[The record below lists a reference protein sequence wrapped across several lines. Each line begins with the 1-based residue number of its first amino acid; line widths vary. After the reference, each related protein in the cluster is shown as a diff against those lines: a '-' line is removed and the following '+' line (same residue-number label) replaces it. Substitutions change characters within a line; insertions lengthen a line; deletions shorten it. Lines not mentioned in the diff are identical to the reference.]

1 MKKNIR
7 VNTKILKESS
17 IKVGDKNYEQRLRRR
32 VTDLR
37 RVSQM
42 AKSAAIKAEEA
53 GNTELAKKLNDRVEE
68 IEKLLATYNIDTID
82 PEEIESEN
90 TDKDELDKEGGEEDE
105 DSEDTD
111 KDESEGE
118 DKEGSDEEDQDDNS
132 EIDDIDSIDDDNSV
146 DNKEDNNKNNTKKDG
161 PEKEGKDIPDGGDFD
176 PKNDTEVDPVDPTK
190 DEKDPNKEEESK
202 DDDSKE
208 GGDWNPEEE
217 KEDKSED
224 ETEEGGDWGPEGS
237 DEEEKKDSDIDSEDT
252 DDTKKDKSEKDDSED
267 DTEEGGDEDPEED
280 EDSDTETDKNNKK
293 SKGKKGSNGE
303 DDSDDEEDDS
313 DEEETDDSPIKDPFA
328 DEEDIPDLNLGGG
341 TQEPRDA
348 TLKDI
353 IKQLKGLSSE
363 GKRGAL
369 AALQDIINSRKPTT
383 ESLTEAVKGVRE
395 MTDDE
400 FGDYINSTY
409 DLIDQVEA
417 LDYEDEEELKKK
429 KAKVGQWSTD
439 PKTLKE
445 LEDEDNVSLEKDFRK
460 EKAREKENTK
470 YAKVGTLDE
479 FKLNFYNAIK
489 HQVEMVIQEYQSYNE
504 INAEYESE
512 DVIMKADL
520 TQEIPEEVIPVID
533 IYFDVSGSWYP
544 EDIEIGRK
552 AIATVK
558 EFEDA
563 GEIKI
568 NIFYFGDVVSSEYEV
583 AHRYGNAGTTAWR
596 LILQNIKATGAQN
609 VLVMTDDDIERI
621 GQLGKTKPAYA
632 PYGAIGGPTCK
643 VDGCVWFLWKNGE
656 SSPSCA
662 DHLIGRQGNYQY
674 AFYR

>member
-1 MKKNIR
+1 MKKKIR

-42 AKSAAIKAEEA
+42 AKAAATKAEAA

-82 PEEIESEN
+82 SEEVESEN

-132 EIDDIDSIDDDNSV
+132 EIDDVDSTDDDDSL
-146 DNKEDNNKNNTKKDG
+146 DNKEDNTKKDG
-161 PEKEGKDIPDGGDFD
+161 PEKEDKDIPDGGDFD
-176 PKNDTEVDPVDPTK
+176 PKDDIEVDPTE
-190 DEKDPNKEEESK
+190 DEKDPNKEEESE

-217 KEDKSED
+217 KEDESED
-224 ETEEGGDWGPEGS
+224 ETEEGGDWSPEGS
-237 DEEEKKDSDIDSEDT
+237 EEDEKKDSDTDSEDT

-280 EDSDTETDKNNKK
+280 EDSNTETDKK
-293 SKGKKGSNGE
+293 SKGKKGSDGDE
-303 DDSDDEEDDS
+303 DSDDEEDDS

-400 FGDYINSTY
+400 FGDYINDTY
-409 DLIDQVEA
+409 DLIDQVET
-417 LDYEDEEELKKK
+417 LDYEDAEELKKK

-520 TQEIPEEVIPVID
+520 TQEIPEEVIPIVD
-533 IYFDVSGSWYP
+533 VYFDVSGSWYP
-544 EDIEIGRK
+544 EDIEIGK
-552 AIATVK
+552 QAIATVK

-563 GEIKI
+563 GEIKL
-568 NIFYFGDVVSSEYEV
+568 NILYFGDEVSSEYEV
-583 AHRYGNAGTTAWR
+583 AHENGRAGTRAWR
-596 LILQNIKATGAQN
+596 KILQNIKATGAQN
-609 VLVMTDDDIERI
+609 VMIMTDDDMNEW
-621 GQLGKTKPAYA
+621 GS
-632 PYGAIGGPTCK
+632 YGAMGGPTCR
-643 VDGCVWFLWKNGE
+643 VDGCVWFLWRNGLT
-656 SSPSCA
+656 SPECVS
-662 DHLIGRQGNYQY
+662 HLIGRQGNYQY
-674 AFYR
+674 TFYRNVQ

>member
-1 MKKNIR
+1 MKKKIR
-7 VNTKILKESS
+7 VNTRVLKESS

-42 AKSAAIKAEEA
+42 AKSAATKAEEA
-53 GNTELAKKLNDRVEE
+53 GNTDLAKKLNDRVEE
-68 IEKLLATYNIDTID
+68 IEKLLATYNVDTID

-90 TDKDELDKEGGEEDE
+90 TNKDELDKENSEKNE
-105 DSEDTD
+105 DSED
-111 KDESEGE
+111 E
-118 DKEGSDEEDQDDNS
+118 DKEGSDEEDKEDNS
-132 EIDDIDSIDDDNSV
+132 EIDDIDSTDDDNSL
-146 DNKEDNNKNNTKKDG
+146 DNKEDNDKNNTESDE
-161 PEKEGKDIPDGGDFD
+161 PEEEDKNIPGEDDLES
-176 PKNDTEVDPVDPTK
+176 KNDTEVDPIEPTE
-190 DEKDPNKEEESK
+190 DEKDPSKEEEEESN
-202 DDDSKE
+202 DDGSKE

-217 KEDKSED
+217 KEDESDNETED
-224 ETEEGGDWGPEGS
+224 ETEEGGDWGPEV
-237 DEEEKKDSDIDSEDT
+237 DEKEDSDIDSEDT
-252 DDTKKDKSEKDDSED
+252 DDTESEEDESED

-280 EDSDTETDKNNKK
+280 EDSDAKTDKNNKK
-293 SKGKKGSNGE
+293 SKGKKGSEGE

-369 AALQDIINSRKPTT
+369 SALQDIINSRKSTT

-400 FGDYINSTY
+400 FGDYINDTY
-409 DLIDQVEA
+409 DLIDQVEV
-417 LDYEDEEELKKK
+417 LDYEDAEELKKK

-445 LEDEDNVSLEKDFRK
+445 LEAEDDVALEKDFRK
-460 EKAREKENTK
+460 EKAREKENAKYTK
-470 YAKVGTLDE
+470 DKVGTLEE

-544 EDIEIGRK
+544 EDIEIGKK

-568 NIFYFGDVVSSEYEV
+568 NIFYFGDTVSSDYET
-583 AHRYGNAGTTAWR
+583 AHRNGNAGTIAWR
-596 LILQNIKATGAQN
+596 KILQNIKATGAQN

-621 GQLGKTKPAYA
+621 GQFGKTSLAYA
-632 PYGAIGGPTCK
+632 QYGAIGGPTCK

>member
-1 MKKNIR
+1 MKKKIR
-7 VNTKILKESS
+7 VNTKLLKESS
-17 IKVGDKNYEQRLRRR
+17 IKVGDRDYEQRLRRR

-42 AKSAAIKAEEA
+42 AKAAAVKAEEA

-68 IEKLLATYNIDTID
+68 IEKLLATYNIDIID
-82 PEEIESEN
+82 PEEIESEEDIN
-90 TDKDELDKEGGEEDE
+90 KDDLEKDSEEEDDDSENKDKEESDTEKDE
-105 DSEDTD
+105 
-111 KDESEGE
+111 
-118 DKEGSDEEDQDDNS
+118 SDEEDFEDEEETSDIDTEDSEETNKQEPKKDNS
-132 EIDDIDSIDDDNSV
+132 EEDDL
-146 DNKEDNNKNNTKKDG
+146 
-161 PEKEGKDIPDGGDFD
+161 EKENPE
-176 PKNDTEVDPVDPTK
+176 PLETM
-190 DEKDPNKEEESK
+190 
-202 DDDSKE
+202 DDDSKTDIDEEDDDSIE
-208 GGDWNPEEE
+208 GYPMDNNDNEE
-217 KEDKSED
+217 KVDTER
-224 ETEEGGDWGPEGS
+224 ETS
-237 DEEEKKDSDIDSEDT
+237 DEEEENTDTEEDDTTESDSEEIDSETEDT
-252 DDTKKDKSEKDDSED
+252 DDDIDNSEEEDNEDSEEEENT
-267 DTEEGGDEDPEED
+267 DTDTDSEE
-280 EDSDTETDKNNKK
+280 TENT
-293 SKGKKGSNGE
+293 KKGSSEKEG
-303 DDSDDEEDDS
+303 SDDEEDDS
-313 DEEETDDSPIKDPFA
+313 DEEETDDSPVNDPFA

-341 TQEPRDA
+341 EQEPRDA

-353 IKQLKGLSSE
+353 IKQLKGLSAE

-445 LEDEDNVSLEKDFRK
+445 LEAEDDVALEKDFRK

-533 IYFDVSGSWYP
+533 IYFDVSGSWDS
-544 EDIEIGRK
+544 EDIEIGKK

-563 GEIKI
+563 GEIKL
-568 NIFYFGDVVSSEYEV
+568 NIFYFSNGVSNTFESTRALYGTGTRGWREV
-583 AHRYGNAGTTAWR
+583 
-596 LILQNIKATGAQN
+596 LKNIKATEAQN
-609 VLVMTDDDIERI
+609 IMVMTDDDIEY
-621 GQLGKTKPAYA
+621 LGDAKQ
-632 PYGAIGGPTCK
+632 GPTCR
-643 VDGCVWFLWKNGE
+643 VDGCVWFLWKNGLA
-656 SSPSCA
+656 SPSCVS
-662 DHLIGRQGNYQY
+662 HLIGRQGNYQY

>member
-1 MKKNIR
+1 MKKKIR

-17 IKVGDKNYEQRLRRR
+17 IKVGEKDYAIRLRRR

-42 AKSAAIKAEEA
+42 AKEAAKKAEQV
-53 GNTELAKKLNDRVEE
+53 GNAELAKKLNDRVEE

-82 PEEIESEN
+82 PEEVESEVEDTIKDDTEKDSEEEDDDSEG
-90 TDKDELDKEGGEEDE
+90 TDKEESDDE
-105 DSEDTD
+105 
-111 KDESEGE
+111 KDN
-118 DKEGSDEEDQDDNS
+118 SDEEDEEETSDIETEDSEETNKQEPKKDNS
-132 EIDDIDSIDDDNSV
+132 EEDDSEKEPSEPIENIDDEPETDID
-146 DNKEDNNKNNTKKDG
+146 
-161 PEKEGKDIPDGGDFD
+161 
-176 PKNDTEVDPVDPTK
+176 
-190 DEKDPNKEEESK
+190 EE
-202 DDDSKE
+202 DDDSIE
-208 GGDWNPEEE
+208 GYPMDNDDNDEKVDIE
-217 KEDKSED
+217 KEKEEVDSEV
-224 ETEEGGDWGPEGS
+224 
-237 DEEEKKDSDIDSEDT
+237 EDT
-252 DDTKKDKSEKDDSED
+252 DDDIDDSEEENNEESEEEV
-267 DTEEGGDEDPEED
+267 DTEEDDSEESEEEDDEDTDTDSEETTDTKKGSSEKEGSNDEED
-280 EDSDTETDKNNKK
+280 E
-293 SKGKKGSNGE
+293 
-303 DDSDDEEDDS
+303 S
-313 DEEETDDSPIKDPFA
+313 DEEETDDSPVNDPFA

-341 TQEPRDA
+341 EQEPRDA

-417 LDYEDEEELKKK
+417 LDYEDAEELKKK

-445 LEDEDNVSLEKDFRK
+445 LEDEDDVALEKDFRK

-479 FKLNFYNAIK
+479 FKINFYNAIK

-533 IYFDVSGSWYP
+533 IYFDVSGSWDS
-544 EDIEIGRK
+544 EDIDIGKK

-563 GEIKI
+563 GEIKL
-568 NIFYFGDVVSSEYEV
+568 NIFYFSNGVSNTFESTRALYGTGTHGWREV
-583 AHRYGNAGTTAWR
+583 
-596 LILQNIKATGAQN
+596 LKNIKATEAQN
-609 VLVMTDDDIERI
+609 VMIMTDDDIEDI
-621 GQLGKTKPAYA
+621 GNAKS
-632 PYGAIGGPTCK
+632 GPTLK
-643 VDGCVWFLWKNGE
+643 VDGCVWFLWRNGLA
-656 SSPSCA
+656 SPSCVS
-662 DHLIGRQGNYQY
+662 HLIGRQGNYQY
-674 AFYR
+674 AFYRNV

>member
-1 MKKNIR
+1 MKKKIR

-17 IKVGDKNYEQRLRRR
+17 IKVGEKDYAVRLRHRI
-32 VTDLR
+32 TDLR

-42 AKSAAIKAEEA
+42 AKEAAEKAEA
-53 GNTELAKKLNDRVEE
+53 KGDTELAKKLNDRVEE

-82 PEEIESEN
+82 PEEVESEVED
-90 TDKDELDKEGGEEDE
+90 TIKDDTEKDSEEEDD

-111 KDESEGE
+111 KEESDDEK
-118 DKEGSDEEDQDDNS
+118 DDSDEEDEEESSDIDTEDTENSEETNKQDSKKDNS
-132 EIDDIDSIDDDNSV
+132 EENDLEQDNSEPIENTDDDPKPDV
-146 DNKEDNNKNNTKKDG
+146 D
-161 PEKEGKDIPDGGDFD
+161 
-176 PKNDTEVDPVDPTK
+176 
-190 DEKDPNKEEESK
+190 EE
-202 DDDSKE
+202 DDDSIE
-208 GGDWNPEEE
+208 GYPMDNDEKIDTE
-217 KEDKSED
+217 KEE
-224 ETEEGGDWGPEGS
+224 
-237 DEEEKKDSDIDSEDT
+237 IDSEIEDT
-252 DDTKKDKSEKDDSED
+252 NDDVEDSEEENNEESEEEVDTEEDDSED
-267 DTEEGGDEDPEED
+267 SENEDD
-280 EDSDTETDKNNKK
+280 EDSDTDSEETENT
-293 SKGKKGSNGE
+293 KKGSSEKEGSN
-303 DDSDDEEDDS
+303 EEEEE
-313 DEEETDDSPIKDPFA
+313 DEEETDDSPVNDPFA

-341 TQEPRDA
+341 MQEPRDA

-445 LEDEDNVSLEKDFRK
+445 LEAEDDVALEKDFRK

-533 IYFDVSGSWYP
+533 IYFDVSGSWDS
-544 EDIEIGRK
+544 EDIEIGKK

-563 GEIKI
+563 GEIKL
-568 NIFYFGDVVSSEYEV
+568 NIFYFSNGVSNTFESTR
-583 AHRYGNAGTTAWR
+583 ALYGTGTHGWPE
-596 LILQNIKATGAQN
+596 ILKNIKATEAQN
-609 VLVMTDDDIERI
+609 IMIMTDDDIEGI
-621 GQLGKTKPAYA
+621 GNAKY
-632 PYGAIGGPTCK
+632 GPTCK
-643 VDGCVWFLWKNGE
+643 VDGCVWFLWRNGLA
-656 SSPSCA
+656 SPSCVS
-662 DHLIGRQGNYQY
+662 HLIGRQGNYQY
-674 AFYR
+674 AFYRNV